1 MSSPRSR
8 LAPSNSRMAL
18 TCWFALTVAMAQGQS
33 LGGLT
38 LPPAINTAT
47 FPPAFRSG
55 DLTLPPAFATPAD
68 LLGACGSQLT
78 AFSDCVFAASDAG
91 SATGDDDFFVNGV
104 TLDEDDP
111 VETCED
117 AQRVVTGQCGKG
129 PSVCQVSYEAYVVCV
144 YQDQVKTRSD
154 QDCDLSCGWGC
165 ESCDADDMW
174 DVKCGAFSK
183 ESNKFGT
190 WYAYPGLS
198 GVCHKDTC
206 CASDK
211 EECCEPDAGKIAGL
225 VCGIIA
231 FFCIVGV
238 AIFIM
243 KKKPL
248 PQDDG
253 PPPLKEMPKV

>member
-68 LLGACGSQLT
+68 LLGVCGSQLT

-104 TLDEDDP
+104 TLDDDDP

-117 AQRVVTGQCGKG
+117 AQRVVAGQCGKG

-154 QDCDLSCGWGC
+154 QDCALSCGWDC
-165 ESCDADDMW
+165 KSCDADDMW

-183 ESNKFGT
+183 ESNKFGK